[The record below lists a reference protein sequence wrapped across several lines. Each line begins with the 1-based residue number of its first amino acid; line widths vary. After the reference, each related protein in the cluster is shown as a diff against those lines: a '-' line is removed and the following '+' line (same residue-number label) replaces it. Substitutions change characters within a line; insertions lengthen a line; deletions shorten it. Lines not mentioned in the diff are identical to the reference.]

1 MKNLLEELVK
11 GMKRFE
17 REIEEE
23 NDIYS
28 MSFFIKA
35 KKNGEWWLGGQR
47 KVLDT
52 LKKINFDSK
61 KELIEKIEPY
71 FEEFTIKTDNFC
83 YELDSDISSDDVII
97 GWQWK
102 AL

>member
-1 MKNLLEELVK
+1 
-11 GMKRFE
+11 MKRFQ

-28 MSFFIKA
+28 MFFFLKT
-35 KKNGEWWLGGQR
+35 KNKGEWFINGQR
-47 KVLDT
+47 KEFLET
-52 LKKINFDSK
+52 LRKINFGSK
-61 KELIEKIEPY
+61 KELIEKI
-71 FEEFTIKTDNFC
+71 
-83 YELDSDISSDDVII
+83 